1 MKTVPAAAD
10 MDDETLTKHLN
21 LRHARHDYAGLS
33 DLRGGLVAVENRS
46 VRESY
51 HNYCHEF
58 GEYDHEHVE
67 PGATR

>member
-1 MKTVPAAAD
+1 MVTVPAAAR

-21 LRHARHDYAGLS
+21 ARHVARDYASLAQLHDGEIATR
-33 DLRGGLVAVENRS
+33 DRS

-58 GEYDHEHVE
+58 GEYDHDHAE
-67 PGATR
+67 A